1 MDGIFIM
8 QTKKYNKVHFI
19 GKINRD
25 IYQCVDVDLV
35 TDEVIITNKQIQH
48 IMDRR
53 GKEFYD
59 CYGNKFLQILKDPDY
74 IFKDREHTALVC
86 KAFMKKS
93 KYINLVLRLVVS
105 SDDPQYKNSIITA
118 IGESKKR
125 FEQRLRNHDVLYKKE

>member
-59 CYGNKFLQILKDPDY
+59 C
-74 IFKDREHTALVC
+74 
-86 KAFMKKS
+86 
-93 KYINLVLRLVVS
+93 
-105 SDDPQYKNSIITA
+105 
-118 IGESKKR
+118 
-125 FEQRLRNHDVLYKKE
+125 